1 MSEQREQTEYKE
13 GSHSE
18 FIRYLFGNEP
28 KPRNT
33 IVLESPPNEPSKN
46 PGLHI
51 FEQLLMIFVD
61 GLRFFHGQDGPEGPR
76 QEDQESQGG
85 RRGQV
90 NINALVAEDIA
101 RIQGYFRSM
110 NFEAVVETFETVHE
124 YQFRYPNYF
133 KDQDKITGG
142 CVLKDFFYE
151 IYGDNNKVFRI
162 SFDYL

>member
-1 MSEQREQTEYKE
+1 MSSDQTEYKE

-33 IVLESPPNEPSKN
+33 IVLESSPNEPTKN

-61 GLRFFHGQDGPEGPR
+61 GLRFFHGRSEPEPGGGH
-76 QEDQESQGG
+76 SG

-101 RIQGYFRSM
+101 QIQGYFSSM
-110 NFEAVVETFETVHE
+110 DYDAVVETFETVHE

-133 KDQDKITGG
+133 KDQDKIKDE

>member
-1 MSEQREQTEYKE
+1 MSDQTEYKE

-33 IVLESPPNEPSKN
+33 IVLESPPNDSAKN

-61 GLRFFHGQDGPEGPR
+61 GLRFFHGQDEPNEGP
-76 QEDQESQGG
+76 DGG
-85 RRGQV
+85 GHSGRGGQV
-90 NINALVAEDIA
+90 NINALVPEDIA
-101 RIQGYFRSM
+101 QIQGYFHSM
-110 NFEAVVETFETVHE
+110 NFDAVVKTFETVHE
-124 YQFRYPNYF
+124 YQFRYPHYF
-133 KDQDKITGG
+133 KEQDKITDK

>member
-1 MSEQREQTEYKE
+1 MSDQRDQTEYKE
-13 GSHSE
+13 GSHLE

-33 IVLESPPNEPSKN
+33 IVLESVMNEPTKN

-61 GLRFFHGQDGPEGPR
+61 GLRFFHGQEGSDH
-76 QEDQESQGG
+76 EGLKG

-90 NINALVAEDIA
+90 NVNALVSEDIA
-101 RIQGYFRSM
+101 QIQGYFSSM
-110 NFEAVVETFETVHE
+110 DYDAVVEIFETVHE
-124 YQFRYPNYF
+124 YRFRYPNYF
-133 KDQDKITGG
+133 KDQDKIKDE

>member
-1 MSEQREQTEYKE
+1 MSDQTEYKE
-13 GSHSE
+13 GSHAE
-18 FIRYLFGNEP
+18 FIRYLFGDEP

-33 IVLESPPNEPSKN
+33 IVLESPPNDTTKN

-61 GLRFFHGQDGPEGPR
+61 GLRYFHGCSEPEPGPEGLR
-76 QEDQESQGG
+76 EG

-90 NINALVAEDIA
+90 NINDLVTEDISH
-101 RIQGYFRSM
+101 IQEYFTSM
-110 NFEAVVETFETVHE
+110 NFDAVIETFETVHE

-133 KDQDKITGG
+133 KDQEKITGE

>member
-1 MSEQREQTEYKE
+1 MSSDQTEYKE
-13 GSHSE
+13 GSHAE

-33 IVLESPPNEPSKN
+33 IVLESITNEPTKN

-61 GLRFFHGQDGPEGPR
+61 GLRFFHGQEGPDL
-76 QEDQESQGG
+76 EGPDLEGPTEG

-101 RIQGYFRSM
+101 QIQGYFSSM
-110 NFEAVVETFETVHE
+110 NYDAVVVIFETVHE

-133 KDQDKITGG
+133 KDQDKIKDE

>member
-1 MSEQREQTEYKE
+1 MSGPTEYKE

-18 FIRYLFGNEP
+18 FICYLFGNEP

-33 IVLESPPNEPSKN
+33 IVLESPHNDTSKN

-61 GLRFFHGQDGPEGPR
+61 GLKYFHGNEGKVNVNSLVTKDISQV
-76 QEDQESQGG
+76 QE
-85 RRGQV
+85 
-90 NINALVAEDIA
+90 
-101 RIQGYFRSM
+101 YFHSM
-110 NFEAVVETFETVHE
+110 NYDAVREIFETVQE
-124 YQFRYPNYF
+124 YKFRFPNYF
-133 KDQDKITGG
+133 KDQEKITGE

-151 IYGDNNKVFRI
+151 IYGDNNKVFRV

>member
-1 MSEQREQTEYKE
+1 MSDQTEYKE
-13 GSHSE
+13 GSHAE

-33 IVLESPPNEPSKN
+33 IVLESPPNGPAKN

-61 GLRFFHGQDGPEGPR
+61 GLRFFHGHEGPDPEGLR
-76 QEDQESQGG
+76 EE

-90 NINALVAEDIA
+90 NINALVANDIA
-101 RIQGYFRSM
+101 HIQGYFHSM
-110 NFEAVVETFETVHE
+110 DYDAVVETFETVHE

-133 KDQDKITGG
+133 KDQEKITGG

>member
-1 MSEQREQTEYKE
+1 MLDYFAIIEYMSDQTEYKD
-13 GSHSE
+13 GSHSD
-18 FIRYLFGNEP
+18 FIHYLFGNDP

-33 IVLESPPNEPSKN
+33 IVLESPPNDASKN
-46 PGLHI
+46 PGLHT

-61 GLRFFHGQDGPEGPR
+61 GLRYFHGSSGSEG
-76 QEDQESQGG
+76 SSG

-101 RIQGYFRSM
+101 HIQGYFHSM
-110 NFEAVVETFETVHE
+110 NYDAMVETFETIHE

-133 KDQDKITGG
+133 RDQDKITGE

-162 SFDYL
+162 SFEYL

>member
-1 MSEQREQTEYKE
+1 MSDQTEYKE

-33 IVLESPPNEPSKN
+33 IVLESPPNEPTKN

-61 GLRFFHGQDGPEGPR
+61 GLRFFHGHDGPGP
-76 QEDQESQGG
+76 EDQGG

-90 NINALVAEDIA
+90 NINALVSEDIA
-101 RIQGYFRSM
+101 HIQEYFISM
-110 NFEAVVETFETVHE
+110 NFDAVVETFETVHE

-133 KDQDKITGG
+133 KDQEKITGG